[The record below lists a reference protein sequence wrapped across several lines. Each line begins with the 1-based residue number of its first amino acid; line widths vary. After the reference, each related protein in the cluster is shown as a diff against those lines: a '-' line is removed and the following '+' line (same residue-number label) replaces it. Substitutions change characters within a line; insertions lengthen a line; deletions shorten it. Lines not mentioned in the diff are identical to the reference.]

1 MKRAGLSMLV
11 LLCLFV
17 SIGLAQN
24 ATDFSGS
31 WTIDKEKTELSQVGL
46 YLSKIEVTQKGD
58 TLIAKRTYVKRDGEH
73 YPFTERLTLDGNEVK
88 MEIYDMPRTSSA
100 KLSEDKTSLN
110 VVSTVTYY
118 GDYGATDIQITE
130 KWSMEEVNMLQIH
143 STSKTDEGEREL
155 AAFYKKL

>member
-1 MKRAGLSMLV
+1 MMV
-11 LLCLFV
+11 FICVFV
-17 SIGLAQN
+17 SIGLAQK
-24 ATDFSGS
+24 ATDFSGT
-31 WTIDKEKTELSQVGL
+31 WTIDKEKTELSGVGL

-58 TLIAKRTYVKRDGEH
+58 SLIAKRTYVNRDGER
-73 YPFTERLTLDGNEVK
+73 YPFTEHLSLDGQESK

-100 KLSEDKTSLN
+100 KLSEDKQSIDL
-110 VVSTVTYY
+110 VSTVTYY

-130 KWSMEEVNMLQIH
+130 KWSMGEGKVLKIH

>member
-1 MKRAGLSMLV
+1 MNKSALSMLV
-11 LLCLFV
+11 FFCVFV
-17 SIGLAQN
+17 SIGLGQKV
-24 ATDFSGS
+24 TDFSGS
-31 WTIDKEKTELSQVGL
+31 WTLDKEKTELSRVGL

-58 TLIAKRTYVKRDGEH
+58 TLIAKRTYVNRDGEH
-73 YPFTERLTLDGNEVK
+73 YPFTEHLTLDGQEAK

-100 KLSEDKTSLN
+100 KLSEDKTCVN

-130 KWSMEEVNMLQIH
+130 RWSLEEGNVLKIH